1 MNQTKEGELM
11 IKLIIEKTN
20 KLVSQYTTY
29 RQYPCKKVVTNIV
42 CALLFA
48 CIAHSATAQQYK
60 IGDIEI
66 LHPWTRETA
75 IGIKVGSGYL
85 YIINHGNIPDRL
97 ISVSTKGV
105 QTTEI
110 HSMAVVNDIMKME
123 KMHHGIEI
131 PGNGEVTLKP
141 GGDHIMF
148 MGLSQPFKRGDK
160 ISAKLTFEKA
170 GTIDVEFSVNAM
182 GGKSPAKSVPHH

>member
-11 IKLIIEKTN
+11 IKFIIEKT
-20 KLVSQYTTY
+20 KSLVSQYTTY
-29 RQYPCKKVVTNIV
+29 RQYAFKKVVTNIV
-42 CALLFA
+42 GVLLFV
-48 CIAHSATAQQYK
+48 CIAYPATAQQYK

-75 IGIKVGSGYL
+75 RGIKVGSGYL
-85 YIINHGNIPDRL
+85 YIINHGNTPDRL
-97 ISVSTKGV
+97 VSVSTKGV

-131 PGNGEVTLKP
+131 PGNGEITLKP

-148 MGLSQPFKRGDK
+148 MGLSQPFKLGDK

-170 GTIDVEFSVNAM
+170 GTIDVDFSVNAM
-182 GGKSPAKSVPHH
+182 GGKLPSKSTHQH